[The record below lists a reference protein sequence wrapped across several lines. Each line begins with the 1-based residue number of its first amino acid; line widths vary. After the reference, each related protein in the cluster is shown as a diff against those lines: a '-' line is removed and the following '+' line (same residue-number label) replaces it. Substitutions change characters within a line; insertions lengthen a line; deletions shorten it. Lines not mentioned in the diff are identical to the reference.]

1 MQSRNATLGR
11 IAGGRKHLVIYR
23 RSRPSLL
30 DGQRTA
36 GGKEDGAIRPQQ
48 ACAGNG
54 IPSGAFDQVRAAQ
67 LGWDDA
73 GLRGRS
79 WHGDEPR
86 RILRD
91 RLLQTSTFVIL
102 SLRSPKRDGRRKNK
116 QSEDGTRHLP
126 KPFGAHSIPPHTAPC
141 CAEPAM
147 ASRMCICST
156 IHVLL
161 LLFAFAFA
169 FCFEMPSPETPD
181 LVTNRSLGLA
191 WMELLPPR
199 IREPFWRGPIEIEY
213 PPAPSDEQETTLGLD
228 RG

>member
-1 MQSRNATLGR
+1 MQSRNGTLGR

-30 DGQRTA
+30 DGQRTG

-67 LGWDDA
+67 LGRDDA

-102 SLRSPKRDGRRKNK
+102 SLRSPKRDGRTNNR
-116 QSEDGTRHLP
+116 EMGPGTCQNL
-126 KPFGAHSIPPHTAPC
+126 SAPIRSLLTLRPAAPNRPWHRA
-141 CAEPAM
+141 CAFAAQFM
-147 ASRMCICST
+147 FCFCF
-156 IHVLL
+156 LL
-161 LLFAFAFA
+161 L
-169 FCFEMPSPETPD
+169 P
-181 LVTNRSLGLA
+181 
-191 WMELLPPR
+191 LPFVSR
-199 IREPFWRGPIEIEY
+199 CLRQK
-213 PPAPSDEQETTLGLD
+213 PPTS
-228 RG
+228 

>member
-1 MQSRNATLGR
+1 MQSRNGTLGR
-11 IAGGRKHLVIYR
+11 IAGGRKHLVIYC

-161 LLFAFAFA
+161 LLFAFAFCLLFLFRDA
-169 FCFEMPSPETPD
+169 FARNPRPRDESI
-181 LVTNRSLGLA
+181 A
-191 WMELLPPR
+191 W
-199 IREPFWRGPIEIEY
+199 
-213 PPAPSDEQETTLGLD
+213 LGLD
-228 RG
+228 GTAPTAHPGAILAWSNRNRISPGSIGRTRDDAWT